1 MPETTVMCPNCG
13 HRLATIDFALPER
26 AASATAPSDHPL
38 LLRVADAARH
48 LGVSRT
54 SLYALIGKGDV
65 RVIRLGRSIRV
76 PWQELKRIAGEHG

>member
-1 MPETTVMCPNCG
+1 MTATSLTCPNCG

-26 AASATAPSDHPL
+26 ATSASAPSDHPL
-38 LLRVADAARH
+38 LLRAAEAAQH

-54 SLYALIGKGDV
+54 SLYAPIGKGDW

-76 PWQELKRIAGEHG
+76 PWRELQRIGEHG